1 MSMTCK
7 YDCGQ
12 RIVDIGFIEAENCR
26 CIRSENVYNIILQ
39 DRGSLTLRING
50 ERVIY
55 NAPCIWALK
64 ENLKVEF
71 ISSKMLTAQ
80 SIHFEPGF
88 LYKSADFEIINNGV
102 YKALSDS
109 LNLVPLDVFNNH
121 SDVFA
126 YVLPLS
132 DSELSLLGTLFT
144 NFYDAV
150 CRQNYSRWSC
160 YTRVQI
166 NGILEL
172 MHRVYTDFID
182 HSNAIFDIQKSEVWV
197 SILRQKIHSRYCEHI
212 NLETLSNEIGINR
225 TTVGQTFRKIVG
237 TSVGDYI
244 VNYRLKL
251 ACDSLS
257 NTEAPLKKIAKENG
271 FNHEGYFI
279 RQFQKRIG
287 MSPTEY
293 RQQQVA
299 CRKEKLK

>member
-1 MSMTCK
+1 MPMTCQ

-12 RIVDIGFIEAENCR
+12 RLVDVGYIESDNCR
-26 CIRSENVYNIILQ
+26 RIRTENVYNIILQ
-39 DRGSLTLRING
+39 DRGSLTLRIDG
-50 ERVIY
+50 ERVMCH
-55 NAPCIWALK
+55 APCVWALK

-71 ISSKMLTAQ
+71 ISSKMFSAQ

-88 LYKSADFEIINNGV
+88 LYKSAGFEIINNGV
-102 YKALSDS
+102 YKDQSDS
-109 LNLVPLDVFNNH
+109 VNLVPLDVFYNH

-132 DSELSLLGTLFT
+132 DIELSRLGSFFT
-144 NFYDAV
+144 DFYDAV
-150 CRQNYSRWSC
+150 RRQNYSRWSC
-160 YTRVQI
+160 YARVQI

-182 HSNAIFDIQKSEVWV
+182 PSNAIFDIKKSEVWV
-197 SILRQKIHSRYCEHI
+197 SILRQKIHSRYCEPL

-279 RQFQKRIG
+279 RQFQKRMG

-299 CRKEKLK
+299 RRKENL